1 MIGQVA
7 FAAATSLALT
17 ACATQAPAPAPAP
30 DAPEASAPAQD
41 PAMSKKCDSTNIQQF
56 VGQAR
61 SAELEKKMLDVSGAS
76 LVRWAPFGTAV
87 TMEFRA
93 DRLTA
98 FLDEN
103 NRINRI
109 SCS

>member
-7 FAAATSLALT
+7 FAAATSLALA
-17 ACATQAPAPAPAP
+17 ACATEAPAPPPAPDTPEAAAPAP
-30 DAPEASAPAQD
+30 DPAAP
-41 PAMSKKCDSTNIQQF
+41 KKCDSTNIQQF
-56 VGQAR
+56 VGQQR
-61 SAELEKKMLDVSGAS
+61 SAALEKQMLDVSGAS